1 MNPDKY
7 YLLHRAHAAR
17 FLVAAALLSWTL
29 IGAIIAGYYD
39 ATMLCIWL
47 MLAAMFLILVSVIE
61 FRCCEEYHLKY
72 LRELRPKLPKIDY
85 PN

>member
-1 MNPDKY
+1 MNCDKY
-7 YLLHRAHAAR
+7 YLLHRAHATR
-17 FLVAAALLSWTL
+17 FLIAVTLLSWTL

-47 MLAAMFLILVSVIE
+47 MLASMFLILVAAVE
-61 FRCCEEYHLKY
+61 FRACEDYHLKY
-72 LRELRPKLPKIDY
+72 LRELRPKLPPHY